1 MTTSPTTDQPNA
13 ANTEQEAARVGATFT
28 LAMHK
33 KLYPDLN
40 RALAEARLDLAAAIQ
55 ALDRAVDKGEPGIA
69 EDIIVSH
76 TTTAHA
82 QALADL
88 LRGQARSYEPVSDDH
103 PEGLVS

>member
-1 MTTSPTTDQPNA
+1 MTTTPAVTQPN
-13 ANTEQEAARVGATFT
+13 TDQEAARVAATFA

-33 KLYPDLN
+33 KIYPDLN
-40 RALAEARLDLAAAIQ
+40 RALAEAHLDLAAAIQ

-69 EDIIVSH
+69 EEIIVSH

-82 QALADL
+82 EALADL
-88 LRGQARSYEPVSDDH
+88 LRGQARSCEPVSDDH